1 MHHLHDS
8 GYKRLFS
15 NLTIFRQLVES
26 FVEEEWVPQLDFD
39 RAERIDKSF
48 VAEHYKESESDLIYR
63 IPLRDSDQA
72 VILYLLIEFQ
82 STVDRFMALRVLYY
96 VVSFYMDYRLSHG
109 AAKMLPAIFPIVLYN
124 GDAIWTAPTNVA
136 DLIERVPDLGQ
147 YALRYEYFKVAENEY
162 SREALLA
169 MRNIVAT
176 LFLAEAHY
184 DIHLL
189 YEPIIQL
196 FEDQPDR
203 QAVQAFLN
211 WFRQLTIHG
220 YRPAVDYQAVAQEVS
235 TIEEVK
241 HMLMTAIERDR
252 EALLSQGRSE
262 GLEQGLEQ
270 GLKEGFLAA
279 RRQIAHKMARK
290 GMHIGMIAELLD
302 VTEADVRQLL
312 HDDAQN

>member
-1 MHHLHDS
+1 M
-8 GYKRLFS
+8 
-15 NLTIFRQLVES
+15 
-26 FVEEEWVPQLDFD
+26 
-39 RAERIDKSF
+39 
-48 VAEHYKESESDLIYR
+48 
-63 IPLRDSDQA
+63 
-72 VILYLLIEFQ
+72 
-82 STVDRFMALRVLYY
+82 
-96 VVSFYMDYRLSHG
+96 
-109 AAKMLPAIFPIVLYN
+109 LYN
-124 GDAIWTAPTNVA
+124 GDANWTAPVDVA
-136 DLIERVPDLGQ
+136 DLIERVPDFRQ

-189 YEPIIQL
+189 YEPIIRL

-211 WFRQLTIHG
+211 WFRQLTIRG
-220 YRPAVDYQAVAQEVS
+220 YRPAVDYQAVEQEVR

-252 EALLSQGRSE
+252 EALLAQGRSE

-270 GLKEGFLAA
+270 GIERGIEQGVLAGK
-279 RRQIAHKMARK
+279 REVVQTMARK
-290 GMHIGMIAELLD
+290 GVHVGMIADLLD
-302 VTEADVRQLL
+302 IAEAEVRTLL
-312 HDDAQN
+312 QTSAQN

>member
-26 FVEEEWVPQLDFD
+26 FVEEEWVAQLDFD

-63 IPLRDSDQA
+63 IPLRDSEQS

-96 VVSFYMDYRLSHG
+96 IVSFYMDYRLGHG
-109 AAKMLPAIFPIVLYN
+109 AAAKTLPAIFPIVLYN
-124 GDAIWTAPTNVA
+124 GDAHWTAPVDVA
-136 DLIERVPDLGQ
+136 DLIERVPDLRQ

-169 MRNIVAT
+169 IRNIVAT

-189 YEPIIQL
+189 YEPIIRL
-196 FEDQPDR
+196 FEEQPDR

-211 WFRQLTIHG
+211 WFRQLTIRG
-220 YRPAVDYQAVAQEVS
+220 YRPAVDYQAVEQEVR

-252 EALLSQGRSE
+252 EALLSQG
-262 GLEQGLEQ
+262 LEQGIKQ
-270 GLKEGFLAA
+270 GIKQGVLVGKREIV
-279 RRQIAHKMARK
+279 QTMARK
-290 GMHIGMIAELLD
+290 GLHVGLIAEMLD
-302 VTEADVRQLL
+302 MTETEVQQFLQGGD
-312 HDDAQN
+312 QN